1 MNEDHLILRIDEK
14 RIPLK
19 YSVKT
24 TIIKQPRH
32 KGEQFSFMPRPHGIL
47 LVFVFD
53 YYNLYRLLH
62 QFIHILPLGL

>member
-1 MNEDHLILRIDEK
+1 MKEDHLILKIDEK

-24 TIIKQPRH
+24 PLIKQPRH
-32 KGEQFSFMPRPHGIL
+32 KEELFSFMPWPYGIL

-53 YYNLYRLLH
+53 YYNLYCLLH